1 MISEK
6 DILQVGRTQKPYGI
20 KGEIIVLFHK
30 AEYAELD
37 SEYYFLE
44 IEGLP
49 VPFFVEEFTFSNNVS
64 ARVKFAD
71 VNDEKSASRYVNL
84 DVFLP
89 REQVILEQEQDR
101 DDWNWFV
108 GYAIVDQHGV
118 NLGTIE
124 EVEDSTQN
132 ILFIVKNDEREH
144 LIPATDDFIAAIDE
158 ENKIIEMYLPEG
170 LTDE

>member
-20 KGEIIVLFHK
+20 KGEIIMLFHK

-37 SEYYFLE
+37 REYYFLE

-49 VPFFVEEFTFSNNVS
+49 VPFFVEEFTFSTNVS
-64 ARVKFAD
+64 VRVKFAD

-84 DVFLP
+84 DVYLP
-89 REQVILEQEQDR
+89 RELATLEQKQSE
-101 DDWNWFV
+101 DDWNYFV
-108 GYAIVDQHGV
+108 GYTIMDQHGV

-124 EVEDSTQN
+124 EVDDSTQN
-132 ILFIVKNDEREH
+132 ILFIVKNEEREH

>member
-1 MISEK
+1 MISGK
-6 DILQVGRTQKPYGI
+6 DILQVGRTLKPYGI

-30 AEYAELD
+30 PAYAELD
-37 SEYYFLE
+37 AEYYFLE

-49 VPFFVEEFTFSNNVS
+49 VPFFVDSFTFSTDMS

-71 VNDEKSASRYVNL
+71 VDDEKSASRYVNL
-84 DVFLP
+84 DVYLTHDL
-89 REQVILEQEQDR
+89 IDLEQKPMD
-101 DDWNWFV
+101 DDWNFFV
-108 GYAIVDQHGV
+108 GYTIVDQHGV
-118 NLGTIE
+118 NLGLIV
-124 EVEDSTQN
+124 EVDDSTQN

-158 ENKIIEMYLPEG
+158 ENKILEMFLPEG

>member
-84 DVFLP
+84 DVYLP
-89 REQVILEQEQDR
+89 REQVILSQEPDR
-101 DDWNWFV
+101 GDWNWFV
-108 GYAIVDQHGV
+108 GYTIVDQHGV
-118 NLGTIE
+118 NLGIIE
-124 EVEDSTQN
+124 EVDDSTQN
-132 ILFIVKNDEREH
+132 ILFIVKSDEREH

>member
-20 KGEIIVLFHK
+20 KGEIILLFHK

-37 SEYYFLE
+37 NEYYFLV
-44 IEGLP
+44 IDGLP
-49 VPFFVEEFTFSNNVS
+49 VPFFVDEFTFTTHVS
-64 ARVKFAD
+64 ARVKFTD

-84 DVFLP
+84 DLYLP
-89 REQVILEQEQDR
+89 REMVISGQEPGK
-101 DDWNWFV
+101 DDWTWFL
-108 GYAIVDQHGV
+108 GYTIVDQHGV
-118 NLGTIE
+118 NLGIIE
-124 EVEDSTQN
+124 EVDDSTLN
-132 ILFIVKNDEREH
+132 TLFIVKDDEREH

>member
-20 KGEIIVLFHK
+20 KGEIILLFHK

-37 SEYYFLE
+37 TEYYFLE
-44 IEGLP
+44 IDGLP

-64 ARVKFAD
+64 ARVKFTD
-71 VNDEKSASRYVNL
+71 VDDEKSASRYVNT
-84 DVFLP
+84 DVYLP
-89 REQVILEQEQDR
+89 RERLKPEQKPNE
-101 DDWNWFV
+101 DDWNYFL
-108 GYAIVDQHGV
+108 GYTIVDQHGV

-124 EVEDSTQN
+124 EVDETTQN
-132 ILFIVKNDEREH
+132 ILFIVKSEEKEH

>member
-20 KGEIIVLFHK
+20 KGEIILLFHK

-37 SEYYFLE
+37 TEYYFLE
-44 IEGLP
+44 IDGLP
-49 VPFFVEEFTFSNNVS
+49 VPFFVEEFTFSTNVS
-64 ARVKFAD
+64 ARVKFTD
-71 VNDEKSASRYVNL
+71 VDDEKSASRYVNT
-84 DVFLP
+84 DVYLP
-89 REQVILEQEQDR
+89 RERLKPEQKPNE
-101 DDWNWFV
+101 DDWNYFL
-108 GYAIVDQHGV
+108 GYTIVDQHGV

-124 EVEDSTQN
+124 EVDETTQN
-132 ILFIVKNDEREH
+132 ILFIVKSEEKEH